1 VKVNGG
7 ISVPAN
13 SAINKQIQ
21 RIAYASIKIIAQN
34 EYLFI
39 MQAAP
44 REWGGI
50 LQAVTRCDECKSS
63 RGKRCIVR

>member
-1 VKVNGG
+1 VNVKSG

-21 RIAYASIKIIAQN
+21 RIAYASIRIIAQN

-39 MQAAP
+39 VQATHVSA
-44 REWGGI
+44 RGF
-50 LQAVTRCDECKSS
+50 LQATT
-63 RGKRCIVR
+63 